1 MLEKSMTIN
10 FNEIYEMFE
19 KLKDREDFKEYRD
32 EIQTNNE
39 ILFSWPFNAQEALK
53 QISKLTGK
61 YRYELNSFANR
72 QNNGMYVTNQ
82 IVPKTDEQI
91 KNDLQ
96 YINSL
101 IPLFAFERKA
111 ITNYISESIKNSFK

>member
-1 MLEKSMTIN
+1 MTFN
-10 FNEIYEMFE
+10 FKEIYEIFE
-19 KLKDREDFKEYRD
+19 KSKEIYDFREYLD
-32 EIQTNNE
+32 EIQKNNE
-39 ILFSWPFNAQEALK
+39 ILSALQFNIQEATK

-61 YRYELNSFANR
+61 YRAEFNLIANL

-82 IVPKTDEQI
+82 YVLKTDEQI

-101 IPLFAFERKA
+101 IPLFALERKA
-111 ITNYISESIKNSFK
+111 ITSYLKQQMQSGKP